1 MIRSKKKM
9 NFVQKMW
16 RLLKPF
22 QPDLYK
28 IFVVTAIFESMVMA
42 GPFLFGKILDL
53 LISSGGS
60 LTPQTILIVI
70 GGLAG
75 VRFIVLLSDYVT
87 DIIIVRLLWRTE
99 RYVSSVTF
107 SKLLELS
114 MDYHEREN
122 TGAKINLVN
131 KGRERL
137 IDLMIAYTF
146 EFQPIILQLLVTC
159 VLIALT
165 NWHIGLLFSVSLL
178 PFSLITWKT
187 FQASSKWRSKRHDAY
202 ETSSGEIGDTIS
214 NITVVKAYAQEQREE
229 KSFES
234 LWDTIKDLS
243 VKEFNLHIIIGF
255 FRSIL
260 VEICYI
266 LLVLIGI
273 LEIKNG
279 AITVG
284 SLVFVIS
291 LIERAYSHIY
301 RLGRIYERAVDAA
314 EPVDRITRLLG
325 QEPSIKNALDA
336 LVVPELKG
344 QISFKHVTFAYKT
357 RRVLKNV
364 SFTIPAGS
372 FTAFVGKSGGGK
384 STIAKLISRYYDPT
398 RGSIVIDGK
407 YDLKKLDLDTFREQT
422 SVVFQDS
429 PVPNRKVWEV
439 ISYSAGKKNFASVRS
454 KVYRAAKLAYADEFI
469 AELPEGYQTQIGER
483 GVKLSGG
490 QKQRLA
496 IARALFANPKI
507 LIMDE
512 PTSHLDTHSESLIQ
526 QALKDLSKE
535 RSFTKIIIAH
545 RLSTVQQAD
554 QILVMDKGKLVERGN
569 HKTLL
574 ARKGIY
580 AQIVAQSELKG

>member
-1 MIRSKKKM
+1 MIRSKKRM
-9 NFVQKMW
+9 NFVQKVW
-16 RLLKPF
+16 RLMKPF
-22 QPDLYK
+22 HSDLYK
-28 IFVVTAIFESMVMA
+28 ILGVSAIFEAMVMA

-53 LISSGGS
+53 LIKTGGA
-60 LTPQTILIVI
+60 LTPQTILLVI

-75 VRFIVLLSDYVT
+75 VRFIVLMSDYVT

-146 EFQPIILQLLVTC
+146 EFQPIVLQLLVTS
-159 VLIALT
+159 VLIILT
-165 NWHIGLLFSVSLL
+165 SWHIGLVFTVSLF
-178 PFSLITWKT
+178 PFTIITLKI
-187 FQASSKWRSKRHDAY
+187 FQATSKWRTKRHDTY
-202 ETSSGEIGDTIS
+202 ELSSGEIGDTIS
-214 NITVVKAYAQEQREE
+214 NITVVKAYAQESREE
-229 KSFES
+229 ASFEG
-234 LWDTIKDLS
+234 LWDIIKGLS
-243 VKEFNLHIIIGF
+243 VKEYHLHIIVGF

-260 VEICYI
+260 VEIFYI
-266 LLVLIGI
+266 LLLLIGI

-314 EPVDRITRLLG
+314 EPVDRITKLLD
-325 QEPSIKNALDA
+325 QEPSIKNAENA

-384 STIAKLISRYYDPT
+384 STIAKLISRY
-398 RGSIVIDGK
+398 
-407 YDLKKLDLDTFREQT
+407 
-422 SVVFQDS
+422 
-429 PVPNRKVWEV
+429 
-439 ISYSAGKKNFASVRS
+439 
-454 KVYRAAKLAYADEFI
+454 
-469 AELPEGYQTQIGER
+469 
-483 GVKLSGG
+483 
-490 QKQRLA
+490 
-496 IARALFANPKI
+496 
-507 LIMDE
+507 
-512 PTSHLDTHSESLIQ
+512 
-526 QALKDLSKE
+526 
-535 RSFTKIIIAH
+535 
-545 RLSTVQQAD
+545 
-554 QILVMDKGKLVERGN
+554 
-569 HKTLL
+569 
-574 ARKGIY
+574 
-580 AQIVAQSELKG
+580 